1 MINNRDLKALA
12 QYLVT
17 LFKMVVPRVS
27 ISIHWLPD
35 SSRDLGYTCRRKNKA
50 DVYLTTGRGH
60 SVCDGMTDAERKMFA
75 VGVAVHEFMH
85 QILTNFVLDKKVI
98 DSYKTQ
104 KEKNLYH
111 LMFNLF
117 EDSRIE
123 SFAPSYFAGQSL
135 ASLNF
140 TIQTIWEK
148 SDEIDPESTIFQQVI
163 SSLIQYGDLGMSK
176 PEMSE
181 EAQEV
186 FDKIIPLFNA
196 AIDSTS
202 CANCIVQAKEAAKI
216 LLPYAPDEVEPTS
229 KSESD
234 SEGEDAEDSEASAEL
249 KKRKYKGKTPL
260 DCEEK
265 TSGGPEDGKTPGGD
279 DSTEGAESDET
290 EDGAG
295 EDETSESDKKSESD
309 ETSEK
314 GGVDGEY
321 ADEKDESS
329 DSDKESK
336 RDRRSKSAPHDAS
349 GASDGCGKGE
359 SVSFDGDGDVDEV
372 YSEGTT
378 EEDFEEAAKSLEK
391 TLAGISEEIERE
403 AEGEKSDYDFG
414 AVEKPTG
421 DKFVKTISHHKH
433 TDEASEYDRYL
444 SIVQADAHELAKLI
458 KRQFKTKPGKTKRS
472 DHGDLNLMRYKDPN
486 FRSPLIFDKKKPKE
500 KHSAAVMLLVD
511 ESGSMSGRRIEQ
523 ARIASIMLA
532 EAMAEAGIPC
542 CIVGHSGDSAY
553 SYSVELEHYTTF
565 KNTKAD
571 RRTLPY
577 IRARCQNRDGP
588 AIRWAASQLKK
599 RPERKKLLIVIS
611 DGAPCA
617 DDYHSEEAIY
627 DTKSAIRE
635 AKRLFDVAGIILEAG
650 TATDTLHTMYGDDFV
665 ECSNASD
672 LKNKIMKVIRQECK
686 DW

>member
-1 MINNRDLKALA
+1 MITNKDLSALA
-12 QYLVT
+12 KYLVT
-17 LFKMVVPRVS
+17 LFKMIAPKVS
-27 ISIHWLPD
+27 ITIHWLPD
-35 SSRDLGYTCRRKNKA
+35 SSRDLGYTCRKKNKA
-50 DVYLTTGRGH
+50 DVYLTTGRAHG
-60 SVCDGMTDAERKMFA
+60 VCDGMTDAERKMFV

-98 DSYKTQ
+98 DSYKTR

-111 LMFNLF
+111 LVFNLF

-123 SFAPSYFAGQSL
+123 SFSPSYFAGQSL

-148 SDEIDPESTIFQQVI
+148 SAEIDPESDVFQQVI
-163 SSLIQYGDLGMSK
+163 GSLIQYGDLGVSK
-176 PEMSE
+176 PKMSE
-181 EAQEV
+181 EAQEI
-186 FDKIIPLFNA
+186 FDKLIPLFNT

-216 LLPYAPDEVEPTS
+216 LLPYAPDEVEDES

-234 SEGEDAEDSEASAEL
+234 SEGEDAEDSDASVEL
-249 KKRKYKGKTPL
+249 KKRKYKSTPTA
-260 DCEEK
+260 DCDKKPGGSEADEKSDSDEKPEKGEAVEESEDGEADEEK
-265 TSGGPEDGKTPGGD
+265 
-279 DSTEGAESDET
+279 
-290 EDGAG
+290 
-295 EDETSESDKKSESD
+295 EDETSDSGEESTSD
-309 ETSEK
+309 RK
-314 GGVDGEY
+314 
-321 ADEKDESS
+321 
-329 DSDKESK
+329 
-336 RDRRSKSAPHDAS
+336 SKSTTHDTLE
-349 GASDGCGKGE
+349 GTGSDGCGKGE
-359 SVSFDGDGDVDEV
+359 SASFDGDIEEV

-378 EEDFEEAAKSLEK
+378 EEDFDEAAKSLEE
-391 TLAGISEEIERE
+391 TLAGISEEIDRE
-403 AEGEKSDYDFG
+403 SEGEKSDYDFG

-421 DKFVKTISHHKH
+421 DKFVQTISHHKH
-433 TDEASEYDRYL
+433 TDEASQYDRYL

-523 ARIASIMLA
+523 ARIASVMLA

-542 CIVGHSGDSAY
+542 CIVGHSGDDRYA
-553 SYSVELEHYTTF
+553 YSVELEHYTTF
-565 KNTKAD
+565 KNTKSD

-611 DGAPCA
+611 DGSPCA
-617 DDYHSEEAIY
+617 DDYYGEEAIY

>member
-1 MINNRDLKALA
+1 MITNKDLSALA
-12 QYLVT
+12 KYLVT
-17 LFKMVVPRVS
+17 LFKMIAPKVS
-27 ISIHWLPD
+27 ITIHWLPD
-35 SSRDLGYTCRRKNKA
+35 SSRDLGYTCRKKNKA
-50 DVYLTTGRGH
+50 DVYLTTGRAHG
-60 SVCDGMTDAERKMFA
+60 VCDGMTDAERKMFV

-98 DSYKTQ
+98 DSYKTR

-111 LMFNLF
+111 LVFNLF

-123 SFAPSYFAGQSL
+123 SFSPSYFAGQSL

-148 SDEIDPESTIFQQVI
+148 SAEIDPESDVFQQVI
-163 SSLIQYGDLGMSK
+163 GSLIQYGDLGMSK
-176 PEMSE
+176 PKMSK

-216 LLPYAPDEVEPTS
+216 LLPYAPDEVEDTS

-234 SEGEDAEDSEASAEL
+234 SEGEDAEDSDASVEL
-249 KKRKYKGKTPL
+249 KKRKYKSTPTA
-260 DCEEK
+260 DCDKKPGGSEADEKSDSDEKPEKGEAVEESEDGEADEEK
-265 TSGGPEDGKTPGGD
+265 
-279 DSTEGAESDET
+279 
-290 EDGAG
+290 
-295 EDETSESDKKSESD
+295 EDETSDSD
-309 ETSEK
+309 EESTS
-314 GGVDGEY
+314 
-321 ADEKDESS
+321 
-329 DSDKESK
+329 
-336 RDRRSKSAPHDAS
+336 DRKSKSTTHDTLE
-349 GASDGCGKGE
+349 GTGSDGCGKGE
-359 SVSFDGDGDVDEV
+359 SASFDGDIEEV

-378 EEDFEEAAKSLEK
+378 EEDFDEAAKSLEE
-391 TLAGISEEIERE
+391 TLAGISEEIDRE
-403 AEGEKSDYDFG
+403 SEGEKSDYDFG

-421 DKFVKTISHHKH
+421 DKFVQTISHHKH
-433 TDEASEYDRYL
+433 TDEASQYDRYL

-523 ARIASIMLA
+523 ARIASVMLA

-542 CIVGHSGDSAY
+542 CIVGHSGDDRYA
-553 SYSVELEHYTTF
+553 YSVELEHYTTF
-565 KNTKAD
+565 KNTKSD

-611 DGAPCA
+611 DGSPCA
-617 DDYHSEEAIY
+617 DDYYGEEAIY

>member
-1 MINNRDLKALA
+1 MITNKDLSALA
-12 QYLVT
+12 KYLVT
-17 LFKMVVPRVS
+17 LFKMIAPKVS
-27 ISIHWLPD
+27 ITIHWLPD
-35 SSRDLGYTCRRKNKA
+35 SSRDLGYTCRKKNKA
-50 DVYLTTGRGH
+50 DVYLTTGRAHG
-60 SVCDGMTDAERKMFA
+60 VCDGMTDAERKMFV

-98 DSYKTQ
+98 DSYKTR

-111 LMFNLF
+111 LVFNLF

-123 SFAPSYFAGQSL
+123 SFSPSYFAGQSL

-148 SDEIDPESTIFQQVI
+148 SAEIDPESDVFQQVI
-163 SSLIQYGDLGMSK
+163 GSLIQYGDLGVSK
-176 PEMSE
+176 PKMSE
-181 EAQEV
+181 EAQEI
-186 FDKIIPLFNA
+186 FDKLIPLFNA
-196 AIDSTS
+196 TIDSTS

-216 LLPYAPDEVEPTS
+216 LLPYAPDEVEDES

-234 SEGEDAEDSEASAEL
+234 SEGEDAEDSDASVEL
-249 KKRKYKGKTPL
+249 KKRKYKSTPTA
-260 DCEEK
+260 DCDKKSGGSEADEKSDSDEKSEKGEAVEESEDGEADEEK
-265 TSGGPEDGKTPGGD
+265 
-279 DSTEGAESDET
+279 
-290 EDGAG
+290 
-295 EDETSESDKKSESD
+295 EDETSDSD
-309 ETSEK
+309 EESTS
-314 GGVDGEY
+314 
-321 ADEKDESS
+321 
-329 DSDKESK
+329 
-336 RDRRSKSAPHDAS
+336 DRKSKSTTHDTLE
-349 GASDGCGKGE
+349 GTGSDGCGEGE
-359 SVSFDGDGDVDEV
+359 SASFDGDIEEV

-378 EEDFEEAAKSLEK
+378 EEDFDEAAKSLEE
-391 TLAGISEEIERE
+391 TLAGISEEIDRE
-403 AEGEKSDYDFG
+403 SEGEKSDYDFG

-421 DKFVKTISHHKH
+421 DKFVQTISHHKH
-433 TDEASEYDRYL
+433 TDEATQYDKYL

-523 ARIASIMLA
+523 ARIASVMLA

-542 CIVGHSGDSAY
+542 CIVGHSGDDRYA
-553 SYSVELEHYTTF
+553 YSVELEHYTTF
-565 KNTKAD
+565 KNTKSD

-611 DGAPCA
+611 DGSPCA
-617 DDYHSEEAIY
+617 DDYYGEEAIY

>member
-1 MINNRDLKALA
+1 MITNKDLSALA
-12 QYLVT
+12 KYLVT
-17 LFKMVVPRVS
+17 LFKMIAPKVS
-27 ISIHWLPD
+27 ITIHWLPD
-35 SSRDLGYTCRRKNKA
+35 SSRDLGYTCRKKNKA
-50 DVYLTTGRGH
+50 DVYLTTGRAHG
-60 SVCDGMTDAERKMFA
+60 VCDGMTDAERKMFV

-98 DSYKTQ
+98 DSYKTR

-111 LMFNLF
+111 LVFNLF

-123 SFAPSYFAGQSL
+123 SFSPSYFAGQSL

-148 SDEIDPESTIFQQVI
+148 SAEIDPESDVFQQVI
-163 SSLIQYGDLGMSK
+163 GSLIQYGDLGVSK
-176 PEMSE
+176 PKMSE
-181 EAQEV
+181 EAQEI
-186 FDKIIPLFNA
+186 FDKLIPLFNT

-216 LLPYAPDEVEPTS
+216 LLPYAPDEVEDES

-234 SEGEDAEDSEASAEL
+234 SEGEDAEDSDASVEL
-249 KKRKYKGKTPL
+249 KKRKYKSTPTA
-260 DCEEK
+260 DC
-265 TSGGPEDGKTPGGD
+265 
-279 DSTEGAESDET
+279 
-290 EDGAG
+290 
-295 EDETSESDKKSESD
+295 DKKSGGSEADEKSDSD
-309 ETSEK
+309 EKSEK
-314 GGVDGEY
+314 GEAVEESEDGG
-321 ADEKDESS
+321 ADEEKEDEMS
-329 DSDKESK
+329 DSDEESTS
-336 RDRRSKSAPHDAS
+336 DRKSKSTTHDTLE
-349 GASDGCGKGE
+349 GTGSDGCGEGE
-359 SVSFDGDGDVDEV
+359 SASFDGDIEEV

-378 EEDFEEAAKSLEK
+378 EEDFDEAAKSLEE
-391 TLAGISEEIERE
+391 TLAGISEEIDRE
-403 AEGEKSDYDFG
+403 SEGEKSDYDFG

-421 DKFVKTISHHKH
+421 DKFVQTISHHKH
-433 TDEASEYDRYL
+433 TDEATQYDKYL

-523 ARIASIMLA
+523 ARIASVMLA

-542 CIVGHSGDSAY
+542 CIVGHSGDDRYA
-553 SYSVELEHYTTF
+553 YSVELEHYTTF
-565 KNTKAD
+565 KNTKSD

-611 DGAPCA
+611 DGSPCA
-617 DDYHSEEAIY
+617 DDYYGEEAIY

>member
-1 MINNRDLKALA
+1 MITNKDLSALA
-12 QYLVT
+12 KYLVT
-17 LFKMVVPRVS
+17 LFKMIAPKVS
-27 ISIHWLPD
+27 ITIHWLPD
-35 SSRDLGYTCRRKNKA
+35 SSRDLGYTCRKKNKA
-50 DVYLTTGRGH
+50 DVYLTTGRAHG
-60 SVCDGMTDAERKMFA
+60 VCDGMTDAERKMFV

-98 DSYKTQ
+98 DSYKTR

-111 LMFNLF
+111 LVFNLF

-123 SFAPSYFAGQSL
+123 SFSPSYFAGQSL

-148 SDEIDPESTIFQQVI
+148 SAEIDPESDVFQQVI
-163 SSLIQYGDLGMSK
+163 GSLIQYGDLGVSK
-176 PEMSE
+176 PKMSE
-181 EAQEV
+181 EAQEI
-186 FDKIIPLFNA
+186 FDKLIPLFNA

-216 LLPYAPDEVEPTS
+216 LLPYAPDEVEDES

-234 SEGEDAEDSEASAEL
+234 SEGEDAEDSDASVEL
-249 KKRKYKGKTPL
+249 KKRKYKSTPTA
-260 DCEEK
+260 DCDKKSGGSEADEKSDSDEKSEKGEAVEESEDGEADEEK
-265 TSGGPEDGKTPGGD
+265 
-279 DSTEGAESDET
+279 
-290 EDGAG
+290 
-295 EDETSESDKKSESD
+295 EDETSDSD
-309 ETSEK
+309 EESTS
-314 GGVDGEY
+314 
-321 ADEKDESS
+321 
-329 DSDKESK
+329 
-336 RDRRSKSAPHDAS
+336 DRKSKSTTHDTLE
-349 GASDGCGKGE
+349 GTGSDGCGEGE
-359 SVSFDGDGDVDEV
+359 SASFDGDIEEV

-378 EEDFEEAAKSLEK
+378 EEDFDEAAKSLEE
-391 TLAGISEEIERE
+391 TLAGISEEIDRE
-403 AEGEKSDYDFG
+403 SEGEKSDYDFG

-421 DKFVKTISHHKH
+421 DKFVQTISHHKH
-433 TDEASEYDRYL
+433 TDEATQYDKYL

-523 ARIASIMLA
+523 ARIASVMLA

-542 CIVGHSGDSAY
+542 CIVGHSGDDRYA
-553 SYSVELEHYTTF
+553 YSVELEHYTTF
-565 KNTKAD
+565 KNTKSD

-611 DGAPCA
+611 DGSPCA
-617 DDYHSEEAIY
+617 DDYYGEEAIY

>member
-1 MINNRDLKALA
+1 MITNKDLSALA
-12 QYLVT
+12 KYLVT
-17 LFKMVVPRVS
+17 LFKMIAPKVS
-27 ISIHWLPD
+27 ITIHWLPD
-35 SSRDLGYTCRRKNKA
+35 SSRDLGYTCRKKNKA
-50 DVYLTTGRGH
+50 DVYLTTGRAHG
-60 SVCDGMTDAERKMFA
+60 VCDGMTDAERKMFV

-98 DSYKTQ
+98 DSYKTR

-111 LMFNLF
+111 LVFNLF

-123 SFAPSYFAGQSL
+123 SFSPSYFAGQSL

-148 SDEIDPESTIFQQVI
+148 SAEIDPESDVFQQVI
-163 SSLIQYGDLGMSK
+163 GSLIQYGDLGVSK
-176 PEMSE
+176 PKMSE
-181 EAQEV
+181 EAQEI
-186 FDKIIPLFNA
+186 FDKLIPLFNA

-216 LLPYAPDEVEPTS
+216 LLPYAPDEVEDES

-234 SEGEDAEDSEASAEL
+234 SEGEDAEDCDASVEL
-249 KKRKYKGKTPL
+249 KKRKYKSTPTA
-260 DCEEK
+260 DCDEKPGGSEADEISDSDEKSEKGEAVEESEDGEADEEK
-265 TSGGPEDGKTPGGD
+265 
-279 DSTEGAESDET
+279 
-290 EDGAG
+290 
-295 EDETSESDKKSESD
+295 EDETSDSD
-309 ETSEK
+309 EESTS
-314 GGVDGEY
+314 
-321 ADEKDESS
+321 
-329 DSDKESK
+329 
-336 RDRRSKSAPHDAS
+336 DRKSKSTTHDTLE
-349 GASDGCGKGE
+349 GTGSDGCGEGE
-359 SVSFDGDGDVDEV
+359 SASFDGDIEEV

-378 EEDFEEAAKSLEK
+378 EEDFDEAAKSLEE
-391 TLAGISEEIERE
+391 TLAGISEEIDRE
-403 AEGEKSDYDFG
+403 SEGEKSDYDFG

-421 DKFVKTISHHKH
+421 DKFVQTISHHKH
-433 TDEASEYDRYL
+433 TDEATQYDKYL

-523 ARIASIMLA
+523 ARIASVMLA

-542 CIVGHSGDSAY
+542 CIVGHSGDDRYA
-553 SYSVELEHYTTF
+553 YSVELEHYTTF
-565 KNTKAD
+565 KNTKSD

-611 DGAPCA
+611 DGSPCA
-617 DDYHSEEAIY
+617 DDYYGEEAIY

>member
-1 MINNRDLKALA
+1 MITNKDLSALA
-12 QYLVT
+12 KYLVT
-17 LFKMVVPRVS
+17 LFKMIAPKVS
-27 ISIHWLPD
+27 ITIHWLPD
-35 SSRDLGYTCRRKNKA
+35 SSRDLGYTCRKKNKA
-50 DVYLTTGRGH
+50 DVYLTTGRAH
-60 SVCDGMTDAERKMFA
+60 CVCDGMTDAERKMFV

-98 DSYKTQ
+98 DSYKTR

-111 LMFNLF
+111 LVFNLF

-123 SFAPSYFAGQSL
+123 SFSPSYFAGQSL

-148 SDEIDPESTIFQQVI
+148 SAEIDPESDVFQQVI
-163 SSLIQYGDLGMSK
+163 GSLIQYGDLGVSK
-176 PEMSE
+176 PKMSE
-181 EAQEV
+181 EAQEI
-186 FDKIIPLFNA
+186 FDKLIPLFNT

-216 LLPYAPDEVEPTS
+216 LLPYAPDEVEDES

-234 SEGEDAEDSEASAEL
+234 SEGEDAEDCDASVEL
-249 KKRKYKGKTPL
+249 KKRKYKSTPTA
-260 DCEEK
+260 DCDEKPGGSEADEKSDSDEKPEKGEAVAESEDGEADEEK
-265 TSGGPEDGKTPGGD
+265 
-279 DSTEGAESDET
+279 
-290 EDGAG
+290 
-295 EDETSESDKKSESD
+295 EDETSDSD
-309 ETSEK
+309 EESTS
-314 GGVDGEY
+314 
-321 ADEKDESS
+321 
-329 DSDKESK
+329 
-336 RDRRSKSAPHDAS
+336 DRKSKSTTHDTLE
-349 GASDGCGKGE
+349 GTGSDGCGEGE
-359 SVSFDGDGDVDEV
+359 SASFDGDIEEV

-378 EEDFEEAAKSLEK
+378 EEDFDEAAKSLEE
-391 TLAGISEEIERE
+391 TLAGISEEIDRE
-403 AEGEKSDYDFG
+403 SEGEKSDYDFG

-421 DKFVKTISHHKH
+421 DKFVQTISHHKH
-433 TDEASEYDRYL
+433 TDEASQYDRYL

-523 ARIASIMLA
+523 ARIASVMLA

-542 CIVGHSGDSAY
+542 CIVGHSGDERYA
-553 SYSVELEHYTTF
+553 YSVELEHYTTF
-565 KNTKAD
+565 KNTKSD

-611 DGAPCA
+611 DGSPCA
-617 DDYHSEEAIY
+617 DDYYNEEAIY

>member
-1 MINNRDLKALA
+1 MITNKDLSALA
-12 QYLVT
+12 KYLVT
-17 LFKMVVPRVS
+17 LFKMIAPKVS
-27 ISIHWLPD
+27 ITIHWLPD
-35 SSRDLGYTCRRKNKA
+35 SSRDLGYTCRKKNKA
-50 DVYLTTGRGH
+50 DVYLTTGRAHG
-60 SVCDGMTDAERKMFA
+60 VCDGMTDAERKMFV

-98 DSYKTQ
+98 DSYKTR

-111 LMFNLF
+111 LVFNLF

-123 SFAPSYFAGQSL
+123 SFSPSYFAGQSL

-148 SDEIDPESTIFQQVI
+148 SAEIDPESDVFQQVI
-163 SSLIQYGDLGMSK
+163 GSLIQYGDLGVSK
-176 PEMSE
+176 PKMSE
-181 EAQEV
+181 EAQEI
-186 FDKIIPLFNA
+186 FDKLIPLFNT

-216 LLPYAPDEVEPTS
+216 LLPYAPDEVEDES

-234 SEGEDAEDSEASAEL
+234 SEGEDAEDCDASVEL
-249 KKRKYKGKTPL
+249 KKRKYKSTPTA
-260 DCEEK
+260 DCDKKSGGSEADEKSDSDEKSEKGEAVEESEDGEADEEK
-265 TSGGPEDGKTPGGD
+265 
-279 DSTEGAESDET
+279 
-290 EDGAG
+290 
-295 EDETSESDKKSESD
+295 EDETSDSD
-309 ETSEK
+309 EESTS
-314 GGVDGEY
+314 
-321 ADEKDESS
+321 
-329 DSDKESK
+329 
-336 RDRRSKSAPHDAS
+336 DRKSKSTTHDTLE
-349 GASDGCGKGE
+349 GTGSDGCGEGE
-359 SVSFDGDGDVDEV
+359 SASFDGDIEEV

-378 EEDFEEAAKSLEK
+378 EEDFDEAAKSLEE
-391 TLAGISEEIERE
+391 TLAGISEEIDRE
-403 AEGEKSDYDFG
+403 SEGEKSDYDFG

-421 DKFVKTISHHKH
+421 DKFVQTISHHKH
-433 TDEASEYDRYL
+433 TDEATQYDKYL

-523 ARIASIMLA
+523 ARIASVMLA

-542 CIVGHSGDSAY
+542 CIVGHSGDDRYA
-553 SYSVELEHYTTF
+553 YSVELEHYTTF
-565 KNTKAD
+565 KNTKSD

-611 DGAPCA
+611 DGSPCA
-617 DDYHSEEAIY
+617 DDYYGEEAIY

>member
-1 MINNRDLKALA
+1 MITNKDLSALA
-12 QYLVT
+12 KYLVT
-17 LFKMVVPRVS
+17 LFKMIAPKVS
-27 ISIHWLPD
+27 ITIHWLPD
-35 SSRDLGYTCRRKNKA
+35 SSRDLGYTCRKKNKA
-50 DVYLTTGRGH
+50 DVYLTTGRAHG
-60 SVCDGMTDAERKMFA
+60 VCDGMTDAERKMFV

-98 DSYKTQ
+98 DSYKTR

-111 LMFNLF
+111 LVFNLF

-123 SFAPSYFAGQSL
+123 SFSPSYFAGQSL

-148 SDEIDPESTIFQQVI
+148 SAEIDPESDVFQQVI
-163 SSLIQYGDLGMSK
+163 GSLIQYGDLGVSK
-176 PEMSE
+176 PKMSE
-181 EAQEV
+181 EAQEI
-186 FDKIIPLFNA
+186 FDKLIPLFNT

-216 LLPYAPDEVEPTS
+216 LLPYAPDEVEDES

-234 SEGEDAEDSEASAEL
+234 SEGEDAEDSDASVEL
-249 KKRKYKGKTPL
+249 KKRKYKSTPTA
-260 DCEEK
+260 DC
-265 TSGGPEDGKTPGGD
+265 
-279 DSTEGAESDET
+279 
-290 EDGAG
+290 
-295 EDETSESDKKSESD
+295 DKKSGGSEADEKSDSD
-309 ETSEK
+309 EKSEK
-314 GGVDGEY
+314 GEAVEESEDGG
-321 ADEKDESS
+321 ADEEKEDEMS
-329 DSDKESK
+329 DSDEESTS
-336 RDRRSKSAPHDAS
+336 DRKSKSTTHDTLE
-349 GASDGCGKGE
+349 GTGSDGCGECE
-359 SVSFDGDGDVDEV
+359 SASFDGDIEEV

-378 EEDFEEAAKSLEK
+378 EEDFDEAAKSLEE
-391 TLAGISEEIERE
+391 TLAGISEEIDRE
-403 AEGEKSDYDFG
+403 SEGEKSDYDFG

-421 DKFVKTISHHKH
+421 DKFVQTISHHKH
-433 TDEASEYDRYL
+433 TDEATQYDKYL

-523 ARIASIMLA
+523 ARIASVMLA

-542 CIVGHSGDSAY
+542 CIVGHSGDDRYA
-553 SYSVELEHYTTF
+553 YSVELEHYTTF
-565 KNTKAD
+565 KNTKSD

-611 DGAPCA
+611 DGSPCA
-617 DDYHSEEAIY
+617 DDYYGEEAIY

>member
-1 MINNRDLKALA
+1 MITNKDLSALA
-12 QYLVT
+12 KYLVT
-17 LFKMVVPRVS
+17 LFKMIAPKVS
-27 ISIHWLPD
+27 ITIHWLPD
-35 SSRDLGYTCRRKNKA
+35 SSRDLGYTCRKKNKA
-50 DVYLTTGRGH
+50 DVYLTTGRAH
-60 SVCDGMTDAERKMFA
+60 CVCDGMTDAERKMFV

-98 DSYKTQ
+98 DSYKTR

-111 LMFNLF
+111 LVFNLF

-123 SFAPSYFAGQSL
+123 SFSPSYFAGQSL

-148 SDEIDPESTIFQQVI
+148 SAEIDPESDVFQQVI
-163 SSLIQYGDLGMSK
+163 GSLIQYGDLGVSK
-176 PEMSE
+176 PKMSE
-181 EAQEV
+181 EAQEI
-186 FDKIIPLFNA
+186 FDKLIPLFNA

-216 LLPYAPDEVEPTS
+216 LLPYAPDEVEDES

-234 SEGEDAEDSEASAEL
+234 SEGEDAEDCDASVEL
-249 KKRKYKGKTPL
+249 KKRKYKSTPTA
-260 DCEEK
+260 DCDK
-265 TSGGPEDGKTPGGD
+265 KPGGSEAD
-279 DSTEGAESDET
+279 EKSDSDE
-290 EDGAG
+290 
-295 EDETSESDKKSESD
+295 K
-309 ETSEK
+309 SEK
-314 GGVDGEY
+314 GEAVEESEDGG
-321 ADEKDESS
+321 ADEEKEDEMS
-329 DSDKESK
+329 DSDEESTS
-336 RDRRSKSAPHDAS
+336 DRKSKSTTHDTLE
-349 GASDGCGKGE
+349 GTGSDGCGKGE
-359 SVSFDGDGDVDEV
+359 SASFDGDIEEV

-378 EEDFEEAAKSLEK
+378 EEDFDEAAKSLEE
-391 TLAGISEEIERE
+391 TLAGISEEIDRE
-403 AEGEKSDYDFG
+403 SEGEKSDYDFG

-421 DKFVKTISHHKH
+421 DKFVQTISHHKH
-433 TDEASEYDRYL
+433 TDEASQYDRYL

-523 ARIASIMLA
+523 ARIASVMLA

-542 CIVGHSGDSAY
+542 CIVGHSGDERYA
-553 SYSVELEHYTTF
+553 YSVELEHYTTF
-565 KNTKAD
+565 KNTKSD

-611 DGAPCA
+611 DGSPCA
-617 DDYHSEEAIY
+617 DDYYNEEAIY